1 MPEMSGV
8 ALEKF
13 NAQFQRSNASP
24 LAEVRAPA
32 LELDGSQVLCK
43 YMATGASPADMSGA
57 EFYAVLGF
65 LKRQHGPKGEALEAD
80 LMKISRQKD
89 KKLRLAD
96 WIAEHHGP
104 PSSAQALMTA
114 PSTPLHAAAPTMP
127 RLNLSTALA
136 MDEPAAVAAARPA
149 TSRPALNGSQMADIF
164 GASPRASAAMPSG
177 ALTARPS
184 TAPAPAPG
192 AQAAP
197 VADMSVAFASFV
209 GGRDHIKMSGGEY
222 HGLVSWLQSKG
233 HGDIEDLLMKV
244 RLLGDKKFHLVKYMK
259 EKCADLM
266 IIGAGARGPVTQ
278 EHYEMPAPAP
288 MRVSGAEVMQMAPL
302 QMPPMPPHQSM
313 AHAQPMPAAP
323 FYPPAASAAPPPEG
337 MLDVLTKLE
346 NTVSRMEE
354 SFNFAIE
361 CMRDDMKQAKAQLA
375 VLRASIAPPQPY
387 Y

>member
-1 MPEMSGV
+1 MPEMSGA

-32 LELDGSQVLCK
+32 LELDGSQVLGK

-114 PSTPLHAAAPTMP
+114 PSTPYMAAPTMP

-192 AQAAP
+192 VQAAP
-197 VADMSVAFASFV
+197 VADMSVVFASFV

-266 IIGAGARGPVTQ
+266 IPGAGARGPVTQ
-278 EHYEMPAPAP
+278 
-288 MRVSGAEVMQMAPL
+288 
-302 QMPPMPPHQSM
+302 
-313 AHAQPMPAAP
+313 
-323 FYPPAASAAPPPEG
+323 
-337 MLDVLTKLE
+337 
-346 NTVSRMEE
+346 
-354 SFNFAIE
+354 
-361 CMRDDMKQAKAQLA
+361 
-375 VLRASIAPPQPY
+375 
-387 Y
+387 